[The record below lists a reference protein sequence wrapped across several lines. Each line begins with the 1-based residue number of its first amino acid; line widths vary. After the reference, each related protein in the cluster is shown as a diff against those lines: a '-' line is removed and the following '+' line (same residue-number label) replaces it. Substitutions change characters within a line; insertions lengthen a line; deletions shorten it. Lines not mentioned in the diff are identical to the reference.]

1 MPDEEYGEIE
11 VRRVSKAFGG
21 GTDREMTLEDCTF
34 TVMRRR
40 LNVLIGPSGCGKTT
54 VVNLLAG
61 YEPPTAGEILMDGEA
76 VRGPDSS
83 RLVVFQESA
92 LFPWM
97 TVLENVIFG
106 PAVRGSMGRREVR
119 REAMRLLDKVGL
131 GAFADKYPSQL
142 SGGMQRRAELARAM
156 INEPKVML
164 MDEPFRGLDA
174 MTREL
179 MQEYYLRLFEDS
191 GRTNLFVT
199 SDLEEAIFLADHL
212 IILTNRPTGVKKV
225 IEIDLPRPRKISV
238 LTSNRFLEI
247 KQEALEALH
256 EEALKAFSS
265 GSTSASDFLE
275 AYRRRAGKTPP
286 VPPR

>member
-1 MPDEEYGEIE
+1 MGNDRYGEIE
-11 VRRVSKAFGG
+11 VRGVSKTFGNETG
-21 GTDREMTLEDCTF
+21 RKLVLEDCSF
-34 TVMRRR
+34 TVSRGQ

-54 VVNLLAG
+54 IVNLLAG
-61 YEPPTAGEILMDGEA
+61 YERPTAGVVLLDGEVA
-76 VRGPDSS
+76 GDPDWS

-97 TVLENVIFG
+97 TVLENVTFG
-106 PAVRGSMGRREVR
+106 PRVRGSMARTEVR

-131 GAFADKYPSQL
+131 RDFADKYPFQL

-174 MTREL
+174 ITREL
-179 MQEYYLRLFEDS
+179 MQEYYLKLFEES

-199 SDLEEAIFLADHL
+199 SDLEEAIFLADRL
-212 IILTNRPTGVKKV
+212 IILTIPPARVKKV
-225 IEIDLPRPRKISV
+225 MEINLPRPRKIQV
-238 LTSNRFLEI
+238 LTSKQFLGI

-265 GSTSASDFLE
+265 GRKSAADFVE
-275 AYRRRAGKTPP
+275 AYGRRAGHTPQ
-286 VPPR
+286 VPRV